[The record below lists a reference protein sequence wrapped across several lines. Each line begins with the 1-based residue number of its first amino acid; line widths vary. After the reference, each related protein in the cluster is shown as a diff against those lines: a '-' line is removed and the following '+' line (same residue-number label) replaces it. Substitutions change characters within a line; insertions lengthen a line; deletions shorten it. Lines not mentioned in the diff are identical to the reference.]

1 MILMVFGFFLVNE
14 KIFVLGVVFKLYV
27 IVFMGSDWLY
37 MMKENIIFLELW
49 FLWIEV
55 VEGML

>member
-37 MMKENIIFLELW
+37 MMKENIIFLKLW
-49 FLWIEV
+49 FL
-55 VEGML
+55 

>member
-27 IVFMGSDWLY
+27 IVFSDWLY

-49 FLWIEV
+49 FL
-55 VEGML
+55 

>member
-49 FLWIEV
+49 FLGIEV